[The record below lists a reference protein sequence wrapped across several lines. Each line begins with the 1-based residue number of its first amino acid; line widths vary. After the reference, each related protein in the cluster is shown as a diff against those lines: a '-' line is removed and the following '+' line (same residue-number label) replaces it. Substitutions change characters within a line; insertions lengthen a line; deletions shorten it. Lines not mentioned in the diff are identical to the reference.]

1 VSAGAGA
8 PSGEQD
14 VGATDPPETLGTLF
28 REGQAL
34 FRRAGLATPDLD
46 ARWLLA
52 FVAERAPQEIVLRSG
67 DPLGADAAA
76 RARCL
81 FHRRLAG
88 EPVDRIIGTREFWG
102 MPFRLSAATLS
113 PRPDT
118 ESVVEAALACLP
130 EDGRPA
136 RILDLGTGTGAILV
150 AILCERRQAFGVGVD
165 LSWQAASTAR
175 DNAALNGV
183 GDRAGFVVGDW
194 GRPLAGGFDMVVSNP
209 PYIADEDLGSL
220 EATVRD
226 HDPHLALR
234 GGRDGLDA
242 YRAILAQAP
251 ALLTRGGAL
260 VLELGHGQEDAVA
273 GLAAAAGLSPEGGA
287 RRDLGGIARALVLR
301 VG

>member
-1 VSAGAGA
+1 V
-8 PSGEQD
+8 PGERD
-14 VGATDPPETLGTLF
+14 VGGTCPPETLGTLW

-34 FRRAGLATPDLD
+34 FRRAGLATPGLD

-52 FVAERAPQEIVLRSG
+52 FAAGREPHEIALRSD
-67 DPLGADAAA
+67 DPLGAERAA
-76 RARCL
+76 RARGL

-102 MPFRLSAATLS
+102 RPFRLSAATLS

-130 EDGRPA
+130 DDGRPA

-183 GDRAGFVVGDW
+183 GGRTGFVVGDW
-194 GRPLAGGFDMVVSNP
+194 ARPFAGGFDLIVSNP
-209 PYIADEDLGSL
+209 PYIADEDFAAL

-226 HDPHLALR
+226 HDPPLALR

-242 YRAILAQAP
+242 YRAILAGAP
-251 ALLTRGGAL
+251 ALLARGGAL
-260 VLELGHGQEDAVA
+260 VLELGHGQEEAV
-273 GLAAAAGLSPEGGA
+273 GRLAVAAGLSPEGRA
-287 RRDLGGIARALVLR
+287 RRDLGGVPRALVLR
-301 VG
+301 AG